1 MPRKPP
7 LTVPLLENGDRLS
20 RHEFERRY
28 DAMPELKKAELI
40 EGVVYVGGAVR
51 IVDHGRP
58 HAELIGWLGHYCIA
72 TPGVDI
78 ANGATVR
85 LDRDNEPQPD
95 GLLRIAPEVGGNSRI
110 NDDGYVEGTPKL
122 IVEIAASSV
131 SIDMNAKL
139 NVYRRNGVQEYLVWR
154 VNDDELDWFTLQ
166 EDQYVALEA
175 NAEGIIQSLVFPGLW
190 LAMEALLQGDL
201 VKVLAELQRG
211 TATMEHQVFVG
222 QLRR

>member
-1 MPRKPP
+1 MSKKPP

-40 EGVVYVGGAVR
+40 EGVVYVPAAVR
-51 IVDHGRP
+51 IVNHGRP
-58 HAELIGWLGHYCIA
+58 HAQIMGWLLAYQA
-72 TPGVDI
+72 VTPGVDI
-78 ANGATVR
+78 GDNATVR

-110 NDDGYVEGTPKL
+110 SDDGYVEGAPEL

-166 EDQYVALEA
+166 NDQYVALEP
-175 NAEGIIQSLVFPGLW
+175 NAEGIVQSQVFPGLW
-190 LAMEALLQGDL
+190 LAVEALLEGDL
-201 VKVLAELQRG
+201 ANVLAELQRG
-211 TATMEHQVFVG
+211 TAAAEHQAFVER
-222 QLRR
+222 LRG